1 MDNFHSALTKITNVN
16 SGKKKSRHKKSKD
29 QVLQEIADFTINYL
43 DYARQQY
50 SINENDE
57 TNHSDTLDDTRQI
70 E

>member
-1 MDNFHSALTKITNVN
+1 MLIVV
-16 SGKKKSRHKKSKD
+16 KKKSRHKKSKD

-57 TNHSDTLDDTRQI
+57 TNHSDTSDDTRQI